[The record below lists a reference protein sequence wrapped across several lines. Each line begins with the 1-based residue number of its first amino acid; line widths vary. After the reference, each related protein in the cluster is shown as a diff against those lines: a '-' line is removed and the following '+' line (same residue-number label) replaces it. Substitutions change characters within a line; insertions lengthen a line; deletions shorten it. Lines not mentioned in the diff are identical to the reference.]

1 MTVVSMATRY
11 HAFGWALGRIMRAD
25 NVRASSQ
32 REFAQLMSQDGYVIG
47 QQLVS
52 DYMRP
57 RTDDDGQGRPRA
69 LPPMEFVA
77 AVISTFQLD
86 ASQREDLVSSW
97 LEILPEKRRAAVLG
111 LCETLRGA
119 DLPSDAWRDVL
130 AFERDRANEQ
140 GEQGSGGRTAGGTAS

>member
-11 HAFGWALGRIMRAD
+11 HAFGWAMKRIMGAD

-57 RTDDDGQGRPRA
+57 RADDDGQERPRA
-69 LPPMEFVA
+69 IPPMEFVA
-77 AVISTFQLD
+77 AVISTFRLD

-97 LEILPEKRRAAVLG
+97 LEILPEKRRVAVLG

-119 DLPSDAWRDVL
+119 ELPAGAWRDVL
-130 AFERDRANEQ
+130 AFERDRELSE
-140 GEQGSGGRTAGGTAS
+140 GEKAEGGRTAGDTAS